1 MNVSRYRITLDIH
14 DAASQAC
21 IVIKKGDTG
30 RRIYAALTE
39 NGMPFPIDPACT
51 VKFTAAG
58 PDGICHMSDDCTVS
72 GSVIAYS
79 LAAADTAAT
88 GRQECE
94 FKIYQGNTLLLT
106 TPLFILD
113 VDDTVCD

>member
-1 MNVSRYRITLDIH
+1 MQVSRYRISLDIH

-21 IVIKKGDTG
+21 IVVKKGDTG

-39 NGMPFPIDPACT
+39 NGMPFSLDPDCT

-58 PDGICHMSDDCTVS
+58 PDGSCLTSDACTLS

-79 LAAADTAAT
+79 LTAADTAAT
-88 GRQECE
+88 GRRECE
-94 FKIYQGNTLLLT
+94 FKIYQGDTLLLT

-113 VDDTVCD
+113 VDDTVSG